1 MEIAWYIAIS
11 SDEVTFGCW
20 TEPSGVRNSVAYLL
34 VARYLKTGKR
44 ITCPVHGIGAL
55 VVQPCVGPIDIVQ
68 CSTAGIDMMFFLGQV
83 DDISA

>member
-11 SDEVTFGCW
+11 SNEVAFGCW

-34 VARYLKTGKR
+34 VARYLQTGKR

-55 VVQPCVGPIDIVQ
+55 VVQSGVSPIDIVQ
-68 CSTAGIDMMFFLGQV
+68 SSAVGIDMMFFLGQV